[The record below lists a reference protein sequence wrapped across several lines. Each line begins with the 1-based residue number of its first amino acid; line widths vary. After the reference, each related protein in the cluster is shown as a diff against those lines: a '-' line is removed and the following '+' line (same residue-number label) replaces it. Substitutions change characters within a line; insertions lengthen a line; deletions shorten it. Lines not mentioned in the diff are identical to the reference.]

1 MLLSPLCPL
10 LFQPLL
16 AAAQKYSQT
25 LELGKLGIYLQGFA
39 MERKREEEETRGCF
53 SRNPVLRM
61 QDFFPADLQADSLKE
76 SEENNGLCKKND
88 RKTKKILSCFQMD
101 FCIGFAA
108 QPLCS
113 SAHRLPALH
122 RNVREKWWHTHTHAN
137 TDTHTPVA
145 EVGGLWQGTVGDL
158 PQWEI
163 AVCVG
168 DWGWSRFEQL
178 SHLALSPPTR
188 SSTSIL
194 PQFN

>member
-88 RKTKKILSCFQMD
+88 RKT
-101 FCIGFAA
+101 A

-122 RNVREKWWHTHTHAN
+122 RNVREKWWHTHTCKHRHAY
-137 TDTHTPVA
+137 TSCRSRRAMTGHGGGFTPMGNCRLRWRLRV
-145 EVGGLWQGTVGDL
+145 ESFWTVKS
-158 PQWEI
+158 
-163 AVCVG
+163 
-168 DWGWSRFEQL
+168 SRPL
-178 SHLALSPPTR
+178 ASHPLLHIYP
-188 SSTSIL
+188 STV
-194 PQFN
+194 